1 MELWTE
7 YEGKTIDGAFAL
19 KKLVSPQGRSALFST
34 ANAKGEQTLIRLV
47 ACHFDEDEIL
57 ARWRGV
63 EVLKH
68 PNFLRLERYGQLEL
82 DETKVVYAAFERT
95 DANLA
100 QVLAQGC
107 LSVAD
112 TRQLAANLASALA
125 MLHANGFVHEHIAAE
140 SVFAVGEVVKLRTD
154 CIRETP
160 EGAEGEQARKR
171 DVRDLAMV
179 VLQALTQE
187 RMLEAA
193 LARRRIPA
201 PFDQIVAK
209 GIAGEWG
216 LAEMAAAL
224 QTPQPRAARSS
235 AAPAPKPAAGP
246 VVEPRASSA
255 QPARKDG
262 RDRDITPA
270 ALRSQTL
277 PDAWGEDSSAER
289 RKWIG
294 AAVAAGFVLLLLWA
308 GLSFYRHRA
317 ARPERA
323 AAAAAAPLKRT
334 AHRALPTPA
343 TPIASPQHV
352 QKKGEVWRVVAY
364 TYHRREQAEKKSAEL
379 AQRNPGLQAAVF
391 SPNGRAPYLVTVGG
405 DLNREQ
411 AYAMAR
417 RARGMGL
424 PRDTYAQNYRNAR

>member
-7 YEGKTIDGAFAL
+7 YEGKMIDGAFAL

-34 ANAKGEQTLIRLV
+34 ANAKGDQTLIRLV

-63 EVLKH
+63 EALRH
-68 PNFLRLERYGQLEL
+68 PNFLRLDRYGQLEL
-82 DETKVVYAAFERT
+82 DDTKVVYAAFERT

-107 LSVAD
+107 LSVPDA
-112 TRQLAANLASALA
+112 RQLAANLASAVA
-125 MLHANGFVHEHIAAE
+125 MLHANGFVHEHISAE

-160 EGAEGEQARKR
+160 EGADGEQARKH
-171 DVRDLAMV
+171 DVRDLAILL
-179 VLQALTQE
+179 LQALTQE

-201 PFDQIVAK
+201 PFDQIVAR
-209 GIAGEWG
+209 GIAGELG
-216 LAEMAAAL
+216 LAEIASAL
-224 QTPQPRAARSS
+224 QTPERSGARAT
-235 AAPAPKPAAGP
+235 AAPAPKPASNP
-246 VVEPRASSA
+246 VVQQRSSA
-255 QPARKDG
+255 TVPVRKDA
-262 RDRDITPA
+262 REDDVTPA

-277 PDAWGEDSSAER
+277 PAAWGEDSSAER

-294 AAVAAGFVLLLLWA
+294 AGVAAVFVLLLLWA
-308 GLSFYRHRA
+308 GLNFYRHRA
-317 ARPERA
+317 ATPENRA
-323 AAAAAAPLKRT
+323 AATAPVKHAAQRPLPTAAAHAAK
-334 AHRALPTPA
+334 
-343 TPIASPQHV
+343 PQHAV
-352 QKKGEVWRVVAY
+352 QNREFWRVVAY
-364 TYHRREQAEKKSAEL
+364 TYNRRDQAEKKSAEI
-379 AQRNPGLQAAVF
+379 AQRMPGLQAAVF

-405 DLNREQ
+405 DLSRQE
-411 AYAMAR
+411 AYAMAH

-424 PRDTYAQNYRNAR
+424 PRDTYAQNYRHAR

>member
-63 EVLKH
+63 EALKH

-95 DANLA
+95 DAHLA

-112 TRQLAANLASALA
+112 TRQLAASLASALA

-171 DVRDLAMV
+171 DVRDLAILL
-179 VLQALTQE
+179 LQALTQE
-187 RMLEAA
+187 RMLESA

-201 PFDQIVAK
+201 PFDRIVAE
-209 GIAGEWG
+209 GMAGEWG
-216 LAEMAAAL
+216 LADIASAL
-224 QTPQPRAARSS
+224 QTPEWSGARST
-235 AAPAPKPAAGP
+235 AAPAAKLASKP
-246 VVEPRASSA
+246 VIQQQSSA
-255 QPARKDG
+255 TVPAGKEAREDDV
-262 RDRDITPA
+262 RPA
-270 ALRSQTL
+270 ALRSQKL
-277 PDAWGEDSSAER
+277 PDAWGEDTLADR

-294 AAVAAGFVLLLLWA
+294 AAAAAVIVLLLLWA
-308 GLSFYRHRA
+308 GLNFYRHRA
-317 ARPERA
+317 ARSENPA
-323 AAAAAAPLKRT
+323 AAT
-334 AHRALPTPA
+334 APA
-343 TPIASPQHV
+343 TDAAQRSSPTAVAHSAKPQHAM
-352 QKKGEVWRVVAY
+352 QSREVWRVVAY
-364 TYHRREQAEKKSAEL
+364 TYNRRDQAEKKSAEI
-379 AQRNPGLQAAVF
+379 AQRLPGLHPAVF

-405 DLNREQ
+405 DLSRQQ
-411 AYAMAR
+411 AYAMAH
-417 RARGMGL
+417 RARSMGL
-424 PRDTYAQNYRNAR
+424 PRDTYARNYKTER

>member
-34 ANAKGEQTLIRLV
+34 SNAKGEQTLIRLV

-112 TRQLAANLASALA
+112 ARQLAASLASALA

-160 EGAEGEQARKR
+160 EGADGEQARKS
-171 DVRDLAMV
+171 DVRDLAILL
-179 VLQALTQE
+179 LQALTQE

-216 LAEMAAAL
+216 LAEIASAL
-224 QTPQPRAARSS
+224 QMPERSGTRS
-235 AAPAPKPAAGP
+235 TAAPAAMPASNP
-246 VVEPRASSA
+246 VVQPPVDASH
-255 QPARKDG
+255 PVRKESREDDV
-262 RDRDITPA
+262 RPA

-277 PDAWGEDSSAER
+277 PEAWGEDNATER

-294 AAVAAGFVLLLLWA
+294 AAAAAVFVLLLLWA
-308 GLSFYRHRA
+308 GSNFYRHRA
-317 ARPERA
+317 ARSENPA
-323 AAAAAAPLKRT
+323 AATAPATHAAQRPAAPMA
-334 AHRALPTPA
+334 AHSAA
-343 TPIASPQHV
+343 PQHAV
-352 QKKGEVWRVVAY
+352 QHREVWRVVAY
-364 TYHRREQAEKKSAEL
+364 TYNHRDQAEKKAAEI
-379 AQRNPGLQAAVF
+379 AQRMPGLQAAVF

-405 DLNREQ
+405 NLNREQ

-417 RARGMGL
+417 RARRMGL
-424 PRDTYAQNYRNAR
+424 PRDTYARNYRSGR